1 MSTRELS
8 TTDGVQSQLAE
19 PPSRPPKVSI
29 APLTGRVVAGV
40 SVTIRVQIDS
50 GIKWRRVGGEWVDE
64 PAVRYTGVRVSL
76 DGTDIVHAAYE
87 RLHDRTAALAR
98 GKAFFFRV
106 FYTECMRIVV
116 DHYRKTKN
124 DKGRGKHQRVE
135 LQSSFVQDQRLLA
148 DFDAIYDVLAELERQ
163 DARVGQVAM
172 LKVFE
177 NRAVEGKPGATRG
190 LSNTEVA
197 ELLGMGLRTVE
208 KDWAFAKAFLL
219 ERLGG
224 NPAR

>member
-1 MSTRELS
+1 MAAPRAPDHGDSPF
-8 TTDGVQSQLAE
+8 TDDLQRAADGDLGVRQRLWADHYATLHQCAKAWFAANWQRRGE
-19 PPSRPPKVSI
+19 PF
-29 APLTGRVVAGV
+29 
-40 SVTIRVQIDS
+40 
-50 GIKWRRVGGEWVDE
+50 
-64 PAVRYTGVRVSL
+64 RVSL